1 MKSISKGEYKR
12 FLPAENYITIQKIKY
27 GRSNVIGA
35 ERGYVLE
42 IDEKNLFI
50 NDELAQSILLKMQG
64 FTFIPYT
71 YQTTESDFAID
82 VGDMFDISNTNN
94 VKYQTFVMGNS
105 WEFTGAVSQT
115 WTAKGE
121 NELNNSYTSKGPIS
135 KQLENTAQQ
144 IESIVKEQIP
154 NAKQEAIDKATELLT
169 DFNGGYVVKKDGEL
183 FISDNEDI
191 DKAQHLWR
199 WNINGLGYSSHGIDG
214 PYGLA
219 ITMDGKIVADFITAG
234 TMSAERINGGTLKLG
249 GNNNTNGSI
258 QVVDANG
265 KSLVNISKDGLVLSN
280 GTKLIGNGGV
290 LSNLSFSAM
299 DWKDIGYSICVP
311 YMPDYEVI
319 NVNAFIPNN
328 FIVVSAYLVAQ
339 FLPVNWGYGIEKQ
352 LGYCRDINLY
362 YQKLNSGSINPVNIQ
377 LASEYYDYEHKWLNN
392 NTNAF
397 VHSGSPNSLVT
408 YVSGNL
414 SGFLEKGKGT
424 SFQLRTSKGIDTFS
438 ANSEWDMGVY
448 DKNRAA
454 RTGYGRAMLN
464 VYGYLQ

>member
-1 MKSISKGEYKR
+1 M
-12 FLPAENYITIQKIKY
+12 PAESYITVQKIKY
-27 GRSNVIGA
+27 GGSNIIGA

-42 IDEKNLFI
+42 IDEKNPFVD
-50 NDELAQSILLKMQG
+50 DEIAQSILLKMQG

-71 YQTTESDFAID
+71 YQATESDFAID

-105 WEFTGAVSQT
+105 WEFAGAISQT
-115 WTAKGE
+115 WQAKGE
-121 NELNNSYTSKGPIS
+121 NELNNSYTSKGPIN
-135 KQLENTAQQ
+135 KQLEN
-144 IESIVKEQIP
+144 IVKEQIP
-154 NAKQEAIDKATELLT
+154 NMKEEAIQKATELLT
-169 DFNGGYVVKKDGEL
+169 QFNGGYVVKKDGEL

-258 QVVDANG
+258 EVVDAEGNN
-265 KSLVNISKDGLVLSN
+265 LVNISKDGLVLNN

-339 FLPVNWGYGIEKQ
+339 FLPVNWGYGTKKQ
-352 LGYCRDINLY
+352 LGYCKDINLY
-362 YQKLNSGSINPVNIQ
+362 YQKLNSGKVDPINIQ
-377 LASEYYDYEHKWLNN
+377 LSSEHNDYSHEWLDD

-397 VHSGSPNSLVT
+397 VHSGSSNSLVT
-408 YVSGNL
+408 YVSGDL
-414 SGFLEKGKGT
+414 SEFLEKGKGT
-424 SFQLRTSKGIDTFS
+424 SFQLRTSKGVDTFS
-438 ANSEWDMGVY
+438 ANSEWEMGTY